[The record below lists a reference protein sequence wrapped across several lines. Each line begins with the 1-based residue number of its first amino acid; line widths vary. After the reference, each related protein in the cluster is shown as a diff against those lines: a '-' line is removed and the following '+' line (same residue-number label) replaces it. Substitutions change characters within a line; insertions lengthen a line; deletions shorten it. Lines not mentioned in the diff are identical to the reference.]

1 MLGKLLLLFVGVP
14 LMEILILIKLGEVMG
29 FWATVLLVIGTGVLG
44 ATLARLYGLVV
55 WQRIHRELEL
65 GRVPAEEMVDG
76 ALLFVGG
83 VVLLTPG
90 LLTDI
95 AGFLLL
101 IPFTRA
107 WVKTWI
113 KRKLETMARTGTTD
127 IRYFIQ

>member
-1 MLGKLLLLFVGVP
+1 MFGRLLILFITVP
-14 LMEILILIKLGEVMG
+14 LLEILILIKLGETLG

-44 ATLARLYGLVV
+44 ATLARFYGWVV
-55 WQRIHRELEL
+55 WQRISRELEA
-65 GRVPAEEMVDG
+65 GHVPAEQLLDG

-101 IPFTRA
+101 IPWTRGV
-107 WVKTWI
+107 VKRWLRSKFESI
-113 KRKLETMARTGTTD
+113 ASQRK
-127 IRYFIQ
+127 IV